1 MKKILYTVFVR
12 NRVIDFL
19 SSPALSMTVP
29 PIVALYY
36 GTLDIWGDEW
46 QWVNEYS
53 QVHEVIFTI
62 LATFTILVM
71 FLKGVSQAAQGAVT
85 KRYTELTKA
94 LIQFFNGLVKKK
106 KDRFH
111 GKALHLKPTADI
123 FRKITHPKDQL
134 EFVLDGTK
142 TLLCNGMGIEQ
153 KNIGIT
159 IIQGNPAENK
169 WWYMLKCDRQRQ
181 HTKAGQ
187 IMNSDSTAK
196 YCYETGDSLF
206 ISDIRKGKQQAAFF
220 SSDRS
225 SAANE
230 IGSIFCKPVR
240 IKVDSTE
247 FVYIFTIAVFGQHM
261 CTPYDP
267 DESEACERI
276 LDEVA
281 DRVEL
286 ELYLHSM
293 KEYRENGGNAA

>member
-1 MKKILYTVFVR
+1 MG
-12 NRVIDFL
+12 
-19 SSPALSMTVP
+19 
-29 PIVALYY
+29 LYY
-36 GTLDIWGDEW
+36 GTLDIWGNEW
-46 QWVNEYS
+46 GWVNDYS
-53 QVHEVIFTI
+53 LLHEAAFTI
-62 LATFTILVM
+62 LAGFTIIVM
-71 FLKGVSQAAQGAVT
+71 FLKGISQAAQGAVS
-85 KRYTELTKA
+85 KRYDELTKA

-111 GKALHLKPTADI
+111 GKALHLKPNGDI

-142 TLLCNGMGIEQ
+142 TLLSNGMGIDS

-159 IIQGNPAENK
+159 IIQGTPDESK

-181 HTKAGQ
+181 HTKAAQ
-187 IMNSDSTAK
+187 IMSGESTAR
-196 YCYETGDSLF
+196 YCYLTGDSLF
-206 ISDIRKGKQQAAFF
+206 IPDIRKGKQQGAFVN
-220 SSDRS
+220 SDRS
-225 SAANE
+225 NAANE

-240 IKVDSTE
+240 MKVDSIE
-247 FVYIFTIAVFGQHM
+247 FVYIFTIAIFGQHI

-286 ELYLHSM
+286 ELYLYSM
-293 KEYRENGGNAA
+293 KQYQEKGGKAP